1 MYKVIIGGSEVDLYN
16 QEELKTSFNY
26 SISNINNLDVRKNS
40 FSTTIKVP
48 ATNNN
53 RITLGFPED
62 WNTAS
67 AVNQTVKPD
76 AYVEK
81 DGARIFIG
89 FAKANAAIEQD
100 NQIVTEYELELVGDN
115 GVWRS
120 GMLNLKLSDLDFSSD
135 NHTLTKAHQELSETV
150 SASRNYV
157 YDFCN
162 RGRFDGAFFSVD
174 ENGDLIE
181 EPYFSVE
188 VTDRYPAIPISVFLE
203 KIYHNQGF
211 RIVSNFKDSSFFQK
225 LYWIFTN
232 ELFVNPPEWNDNQKF
247 KALLNENQFIELPF
261 GQQPGFIHL
270 LDINDT
276 SSPGFP
282 PTQSYPQITPLYSN
296 DFAIR
301 SSGKYRFQL
310 ELSAQVVQSTVGTT
324 GTIYFTIRV
333 DNLQPPYNGIRD
345 GLIVF
350 QKAKTWI
357 PASGFS
363 IDEETELLDLKYGD
377 NLYVTCELFLENTGQ
392 VNASSPKPRLRI
404 NEGARFEMVEVNG
417 VFALQENH
425 YVDMNR
431 NLPDVLQIDFIKGL
445 KQLFNLYFYTDVENR
460 VVYIEPR
467 DQFYSSTAKDWT
479 DKLDTKKQITTSYIG
494 DSYGKTIRYRYKED
508 GSDGFVAQ
516 YEKQEKKV
524 LASHDESMANK
535 FSKDEIQDFENEL
548 FAPTYMES
556 CEIIGLK
563 TAKIPKLWASADLP
577 NKKTGF
583 EPRILY
589 YDGVKA
595 LPAGEFWAYGFEPN
609 LADRRDDYPRFLS
622 YDDTEVNEKNLFF
635 NNNGLSY
642 GLFHKFYRNTHKIID
657 DSRIIKD
664 YLFVSEVDINNLDLR
679 EPIYLKKEG
688 SEAAFIINSIND
700 YDPDSHESTEFE
712 LIKIVGNA
720 PIVQLTGEIEE
731 FPIVQTPGSFG
742 AEQQDSGIVQIQM
755 GTQPLARVAPD
766 GRLQSTD
773 SDAEV
778 YMENTIGDFIPV
790 LSEDINGNLQPVTIR
805 NG

>member
-1 MYKVIIGGSEVDLYN
+1 MYKVFIGTREVDLYD
-16 QEELKTSFNY
+16 QAELRAGYNY
-26 SISNINNLDVRKNS
+26 SLSNINNLDTRKNAY
-40 FSTTIKVP
+40 STTIKVP
-48 ATNNN
+48 ATGPNK
-53 RITLGFPED
+53 ITFGFPED
-62 WNTAS
+62 WNADATL
-67 AVNQTVKPD
+67 NQTVKPD

-89 FAKANAAIEQD
+89 FAKVNAAIEQEK
-100 NQIVTEYELELVGDN
+100 QIIVEYEIELVGDN

-120 GMLNLKLSDLDFSSD
+120 GMSNLKLSDLDYSSD
-135 NHTLTKAHQELSETV
+135 DHTMTKAHQELSETV
-150 SASRNYV
+150 DASRNYV

-162 RGRFDGAFFSVD
+162 RGRFDGAFFTVD

-188 VTDRYPAIPISVFLE
+188 VTDRYPAISIWSFVLKMFT
-203 KIYHNQGF
+203 NQGF
-211 RIVSNFKDSSFFQK
+211 RIVSSFMDSSFFRK

-247 KALLNENQFIELPF
+247 KAFLNENQFIEVPF
-261 GQQPGFIHL
+261 GQQPGHINL

-301 SSGKYRFQL
+301 SSGKYRLQL

-324 GTIYFTIRV
+324 GTIYFTVRV

-350 QKAKTWI
+350 QVAKAWI
-357 PASGFS
+357 PASNFS

-404 NEGARFEMVEVNG
+404 DEGARFEMVEVNG

-425 YVDMNR
+425 FVEMNR
-431 NLPDVLQIDFIKGL
+431 NLPDVSQIDFLKGL

-460 VVYIEPR
+460 TVYIETR
-467 DQFYSSTAKDWT
+467 DQFYSSTAVDWT
-479 DKLDTKKQITTSYIG
+479 DKLDPKKEITTNYIG
-494 DSYGKTIRYRYKED
+494 ESYGKTIRYRYKED
-508 GSDGFVAQ
+508 NKDGFVAQ
-516 YEKQEKKV
+516 YEKQEKNV
-524 LASHDESMANK
+524 LASHDAVLANK
-535 FSKDEIQDFENEL
+535 FSQDEIQDFANEL
-548 FAPTYMES
+548 FAPTYMEN

-563 TAKIPKLWASADLP
+563 TAKMPKLWASPDLP

-595 LPAGEFWAYGFEPN
+595 LPAGEFWSYGFEAN
-609 LADRRDDYPRFLS
+609 LSERRDTYPRFFS
-622 YDDTEVNEKNLFF
+622 YDDLATNTNNLYF
-635 NNNGLSY
+635 NDNGVSY
-642 GLFHKFYRNTHKIID
+642 GLFQKYYKNTHKIID
-657 DSRIIKD
+657 DSRLIKCF
-664 YLFVSEVDINNLDLR
+664 LNVSEIDINNLDLR
-679 EPIYLKKEG
+679 IPIYLKKID
-688 SEAAFIINSIND
+688 SEAAFIINGINN
-700 YDPDSHESTEFE
+700 YDPDAHDSTEFE

-720 PIVQLTGEIEE
+720 PIVQLTGKVVE
-731 FPIVQTPGSFG
+731 FPVVQTPGAFG
-742 AEQQDSGIVQIQM
+742 AEQQDNGIIQIQM
-755 GTQPLARVAPD
+755 GTQPLARVGPD
-766 GRLQSTD
+766 GRLQSGD
-773 SDAEV
+773 SDAPV
-778 YMENTIGDFIPV
+778 YVENTSGDFIPV
-790 LSEDINGNLQPVTIR
+790 LSEDQNGNLQPVTMK